1 MTTIIKL
8 VFALA
13 LLTAAFQGTRALVSN
28 YQFEDAVEQA
38 LLFAPNSTDAEI
50 TQQVLTLAEEYGLPV
65 EADDITISQ
74 RASDRTVDV
83 SYTTKVAFIPG
94 VLTQPVTFNPSATVR
109 LLTQQRRR

>member
-8 VFALA
+8 VLALA
-13 LLTAAFQGTRALVSN
+13 LLTAAFQGARATMSN

-38 LLFAPNSTDAEI
+38 LLFAPSSSDAEV

-65 EADDITISQ
+65 QAEDITISQ
-74 RASDRTVDV
+74 RASDRIVDI
-83 SYTTKVAFIPG
+83 SYTADVAFIPG
-94 VLTQPVTFNPSATVR
+94 IITQPIKFNPSASVR